1 MSENNDSNINYTELE
16 PSQDKYAYTYY
27 VVPPSPKRKK
37 QCGGG
42 CCCMLLIAFFL
53 CYFLIPRNPM
63 VYLNKLIF
71 DNSYNCEGTFEFKN
85 NNYFSVDWKKPDIS
99 LYWIPYDGQTVGQV
113 CYGSDDPCESDKYYK
128 GICAIKLGEFKS
140 DEKFTTNART
150 VKNENIKMLTSTQ
163 QEIACTTWMMLNPY
177 ENMPQ
182 KLLTSGHIHAKTALT
197 DFGKVYISKQYYYY

>member
-71 DNSYNCEGTFEFKN
+71 
-85 NNYFSVDWKKPDIS
+85 
-99 LYWIPYDGQTVGQV
+99 TVL
-113 CYGSDDPCESDKYYK
+113 C
-128 GICAIKLGEFKS
+128 
-140 DEKFTTNART
+140 
-150 VKNENIKMLTSTQ
+150 
-163 QEIACTTWMMLNPY
+163 
-177 ENMPQ
+177 
-182 KLLTSGHIHAKTALT
+182 
-197 DFGKVYISKQYYYY
+197 FG